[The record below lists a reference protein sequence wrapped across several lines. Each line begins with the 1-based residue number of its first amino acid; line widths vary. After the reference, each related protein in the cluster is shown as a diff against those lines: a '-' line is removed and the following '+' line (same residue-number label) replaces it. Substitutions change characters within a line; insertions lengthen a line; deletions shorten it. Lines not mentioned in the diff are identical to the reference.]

1 MYPKFDCKVIT
12 DEANYY
18 FDIFE
23 EENNTADHNAVE
35 YVLAHFPNEGLI
47 GGSSRKNEGIK
58 QDEKSLDLV
67 KREKDKKTFLD

>member
-23 EENNTADHNAVE
+23 EENNTADHT
-35 YVLAHFPNEGLI
+35 
-47 GGSSRKNEGIK
+47 
-58 QDEKSLDLV
+58 
-67 KREKDKKTFLD
+67 TFNKLKLRILKHCLFLLC